1 MSRRTLGNALLG
13 IGASLLLLAA
23 GTVASA
29 QWAEWQYRRQQPPGP
44 QEPLPERLAVLD
56 TAADAGDLPAAV
68 SLAPAAGSQTATVSD
83 EPSAAAGVLPTPLPD
98 AAPEPAPEEPGAL
111 ALAEDEAA
119 APPEAVAD
127 DSEEAGGS
135 DAAAPGPTYGDP
147 VWITIPRIRVD
158 SKVLPVGVQNGEYQV
173 PSWEVGYHADSAKPG
188 LPGNSV
194 FNGHL
199 ETINA
204 GRVFARLKELRVGDA
219 VYVYTPSHRLDWV
232 VREVRTVP
240 NTDYSFIQPTADVR
254 ITLYTCAGRYDPRLR
269 GYTHWLVVVGQLVSV
284 TPRG

>member
-13 IGASLLLLAA
+13 VGAILLLLAV
-23 GTVASA
+23 GTVTYA

-44 QEPLPERLAVLD
+44 QEPLPERLTVLD
-56 TAADAGDLPAAV
+56 TAADAGDSPAAV
-68 SLAPAAGSQTATVSD
+68 SLVPAAGLQTATVGD
-83 EPSAAAGVLPTPLPD
+83 EPSAAAGGLPATPPA
-98 AAPEPAPEEPGAL
+98 AAPGPESEEPGAP
-111 ALAEDEAA
+111 ALAEDGAA

-127 DSEEAGGS
+127 ESEEEGS
-135 DAAAPGPTYGDP
+135 DSAAPGPTYGDP

-240 NTDYSFIQPTADVR
+240 NTDYSFIQPTADTR
-254 ITLYTCAGRYDPRLR
+254 ITLYTCAGRYDPRIR